1 MIGCQQQLA
10 TPTNHTHPIHQLTQV
25 SLNYNLSESAT
36 LSKMTLSHLATSS
49 QLATPS
55 WQTPQLCTLN
65 CHNQTNKLHRYSWPH
80 I

>member
-10 TPTNHTHPIHQLTQV
+10 TPTNHTHPIHQFTQV
-25 SLNYNLSESAT
+25 SRNYNLSESTT

-55 WQTPQLCTLN
+55 RKTTKQINYTFTAG
-65 CHNQTNKLHRYSWPH
+65 H
-80 I
+80 IFNHS